1 MAFAHAGGMSSMLK
15 DGAKQMSGLEE
26 AVLKNVSLSPS
37 PLVLPVPGAISQIS
51 TRDEQIEACKELAVM
66 VRTSMGPNGMNK
78 MVINHLERLFVT
90 SDARTI
96 VTELEVQHPA
106 GTRVEP
112 VNRSSISESLNEGP
126 SAQQKF

>member
-1 MAFAHAGGMSSMLK
+1 
-15 DGAKQMSGLEE
+15 
-26 AVLKNVSLSPS
+26 
-37 PLVLPVPGAISQIS
+37 
-51 TRDEQIEACKELAVM
+51 M

-106 GTRVEP
+106 GGRLSLLCPRANRVELLTALCAPPCSQNPDTQCEPAMDRGNQPRPPMP
-112 VNRSSISESLNEGP
+112 VHCPL
-126 SAQQKF
+126 